1 MIVERVRHS
10 GAIVISDTIGG
21 YLVTRSYYG
30 YTQREAIRLFKERE
44 GASNE

>member
-1 MIVERVRHS
+1 MIIEKAKHS

-30 YTQREAIRLFKERE
+30 YTKRDAIRLFKERE
-44 GASNE
+44 GASND